1 MINETLI
8 TGGDG
13 YLGKLLTTTLLN
25 STDKNIALWVRVA
38 DSDEL
43 QAKKQCLETLYEKH
57 AGRVS
62 LYYSDLREEQ
72 PFSGV
77 PTKNINE
84 IIHTA
89 AITRFN
95 VEENLAA
102 LVNREGSR
110 KAMEFAR
117 RCNKLQRFS
126 YISTVYSSGLKEGV
140 VNEAYVD
147 PANQF
152 CNFYEKSKCE
162 AEHLLH
168 TEYDDLP
175 WTIFRPA
182 TMIADNDSG
191 QVSQYNV
198 FHNTMRLLFYGLI
211 SLIPGHKDTPVYLTT
226 GTYTADAIYKTSYS
240 DADMLHKIYNVC
252 HSKGEAI
259 SLGELIDRVYLS
271 FQKDPGFT
279 KRRILKPLFTN
290 MQAFESLAS
299 SLKGLGGA
307 VVREALDSI
316 RPFSKQL
323 FITKDI
329 RNDNLASAW
338 PDHPPMNIQT
348 LTDNVASYL
357 VSTRWGNVAS

>member
-13 YLGKLLTTTLLN
+13 YLGKLLASTLLSN
-25 STDKNIALWVRVA
+25 TDKNIALWVRVA
-38 DSDEL
+38 NADEL
-43 QAKKQCLETLYEKH
+43 KKKRQCLETLYRQYED
-57 AGRVS
+57 RVT
-62 LYYSDLREEQ
+62 LYYGDLRESQ
-72 PFSGV
+72 PFSEVV
-77 PTKNINE
+77 PEKINE

-95 VEENLAA
+95 VEPDLAA

-117 RCNKLQRFS
+117 HCDQLKRFS

-140 VNEAYVD
+140 VNEGYVD
-147 PANQF
+147 PSNQF
-152 CNFYEKSKCE
+152 CNYYEKSKCE

-168 TEYDDLP
+168 TEYEDLP

-211 SLIPGHKDTPVYLTT
+211 SIIPGHKDTPVYLTT
-226 GTYTADAIYKTSYS
+226 GSYTADAIYKTSYN
-240 DADMLHKIYNVC
+240 DVGKRHNIYNVC
-252 HSKGEAI
+252 HNKSEAI
-259 SLGELIDRVYLS
+259 SLGELIDRVYVN
-271 FQKDPGFT
+271 FQQDPGFS

-307 VVREALDSI
+307 VVREALESI

-323 FITKDI
+323 FIAKDI
-329 RNDNLASAW
+329 RNDNLSSAC
-338 PDHPPMNIQT
+338 PDHRAANIHT

-357 VSTRWGNVAS
+357 VNTRWGNMAL